1 MKLTLTTTL
10 ADILAADTI
19 ELPEDLDLHS
29 QIVSAIYKA
38 KSPVDDENMLMDIE
52 TTLDDEDE
60 IPVWIKSNPD
70 KVPRLLDLWDSYVSD
85 GVPYWDALDYA
96 FDQLKN
102 EKEASK

>member
-19 ELPEDLDLHS
+19 ELPEDPELHS
-29 QIVSAIYKA
+29 QIISAIYKA

-96 FDQLKN
+96 FDELK
-102 EKEASK
+102 KETEA

>member
-19 ELPEDLDLHS
+19 ELPEDPELHS

-38 KSPVDDENMLMDIE
+38 KSPVDDENMLIDIE
-52 TTLDDEDE
+52 ETYAPEDE

-85 GVPYWDALDYA
+85 GVAYWDALDYA
-96 FDQLKN
+96 FDQLKKGM
-102 EKEASK
+102 EE

>member
-1 MKLTLTTTL
+1 MKLTLNTTL

-19 ELPEDLDLHS
+19 ELPEDLELHS

-85 GVPYWDALDYA
+85 GVAYWDALDYA
-96 FDQLKN
+96 FDELK
-102 EKEASK
+102 KETEA

>member
-19 ELPEDLDLHS
+19 ELPEDLEPHS
-29 QIVSAIYKA
+29 QVVSAIYKA
-38 KSPVDDENMLMDIE
+38 KNPVEDENMLMDIE

-85 GVPYWDALDYA
+85 GVAYWDALDYA
-96 FDQLKN
+96 FDELK
-102 EKEASK
+102 KETEE

>member
-1 MKLTLTTTL
+1 MKLTLNTTL

-19 ELPEDLDLHS
+19 ELPEDLELHS
-29 QIVSAIYKA
+29 QVVSAIYKA
-38 KSPVDDENMLMDIE
+38 KNPVEDENMLMDIE

-85 GVPYWDALDYA
+85 GVAYWDALDYA

-102 EKEASK
+102 EKEA

>member
-1 MKLTLTTTL
+1 MKLTLDTTL
-10 ADILAADTI
+10 RDILAADTI
-19 ELPEDLDLHS
+19 ELPEDLKLHS

-38 KSPVDDENMLMDIE
+38 KSPVDDENMLIDIE

-85 GVPYWDALDYA
+85 GVAYWDALDYA

-102 EKEASK
+102 ETEA

>member
-1 MKLTLTTTL
+1 MKHTHKPPLHES
-10 ADILAADTI
+10 LAADTI
-19 ELPEDLDLHS
+19 ELPEDPELHS
-29 QIVSAIYKA
+29 QSISAIYKA
-38 KSPVDDENMLMDIE
+38 KSPVEDENMLIDIE

-102 EKEASK
+102 EKEA

>member
-19 ELPEDLDLHS
+19 ELPEDLKLHS

-85 GVPYWDALDYA
+85 GVAYWDALDYA

-102 EKEASK
+102 ETEA

>member
-19 ELPEDLDLHS
+19 ELPEDLELHS

-38 KSPVDDENMLMDIE
+38 KSPVEDENMLIDIE

-60 IPVWIKSNPD
+60 IPVWINS
-70 KVPRLLDLWDSYVSD
+70 W
-85 GVPYWDALDYA
+85 G
-96 FDQLKN
+96 
-102 EKEASK
+102 

>member
-1 MKLTLTTTL
+1 MKLILNTTL

-19 ELPEDLDLHS
+19 ELPEDPELHS
-29 QIVSAIYKA
+29 QIISAIYKA
-38 KSPVDDENMLMDIE
+38 KSPVEDENMLMDIE

-85 GVPYWDALDYA
+85 GVAYWDALDYA
-96 FDQLKN
+96 FDQLK
-102 EKEASK
+102 KETEA

>member
-1 MKLTLTTTL
+1 MKLILNTTL

-19 ELPEDLDLHS
+19 ELPEDPELHS
-29 QIVSAIYKA
+29 QIISAIYKA
-38 KSPVDDENMLMDIE
+38 KSPVDDENMLIDIKE
-52 TTLDDEDE
+52 TYVPDDE

-85 GVPYWDALDYA
+85 GVAYWDALDYA

-102 EKEASK
+102 EKEA

>member
-1 MKLTLTTTL
+1 MKLTLNTTL
-10 ADILAADTI
+10 AEILAADTI
-19 ELPEDLDLHS
+19 ELPEDPELHS
-29 QIVSAIYKA
+29 QIISAIYKA

-85 GVPYWDALDYA
+85 GVAYWDALDYA
-96 FDQLKN
+96 FDQLK
-102 EKEASK
+102 KETEA

>member
-19 ELPEDLDLHS
+19 ELPEDLKLHS

-38 KSPVDDENMLMDIE
+38 KSPVEDENMLMDIE

-85 GVPYWDALDYA
+85 GMAYWDALDYA
-96 FDQLKN
+96 FDELK
-102 EKEASK
+102 KETEA

>member
-1 MKLTLTTTL
+1 MKLTLDTTL
-10 ADILAADTI
+10 REILAADTI
-19 ELPEDLDLHS
+19 ELPEDPELHS

-38 KSPVDDENMLMDIE
+38 KSPVDDENMLIDIE
-52 TTLDDEDE
+52 ETCAPDDE

-85 GVPYWDALDYA
+85 GVAYWDALDYA

-102 EKEASK
+102 EKEA

>member
-19 ELPEDLDLHS
+19 ELPEDPELHS
-29 QIVSAIYKA
+29 QIISAIYKA

-60 IPVWIKSNPD
+60 IPVWIKEQS
-70 KVPRLLDLWDSYVSD
+70 R
-85 GVPYWDALDYA
+85 
-96 FDQLKN
+96 
-102 EKEASK
+102 

>member
-19 ELPEDLDLHS
+19 ELPEDPELHS
-29 QIVSAIYKA
+29 QIISAIYKA
-38 KSPVDDENMLMDIE
+38 KSPVDDENMLIDIKE
-52 TTLDDEDE
+52 TYVPDDE

-85 GVPYWDALDYA
+85 GVAYWDALDYA

-102 EKEASK
+102 EKEA